1 MARTQ
6 RTPQKKL
13 KAWDSSQRA
22 KVNCPPKYACCGEI
36 WIKICKWKGGRA
48 TGELVQCS
56 AGAAAADWR
65 ALRAARRGARWQVS
79 NEGLSLRPKGAAALL
94 HRKGESRPSPSTQH
108 DSNDKCGAHALR
120 PKGAEALLHQKGE
133 PRPTLNRQGY
143 SRRGL
148 THRMEGSHATEGSQ
162 RLCCTERGAP
172 SDAENSR
179 RCDWW
184 RDSHCV
190 RRELRLCCTGGESP
204 PCSLMQDAVWCI
216 GRRAPITTEGSQRFC
231 CTGSGSPVRH
241 RARSATRN
249 DRRRR
254 HAATEGSRGSAAPE
268 GEPRPTL
275 NKQRDAT
282 DGGTLTAIRRELRLC
297 CTGGESPPCGLM
309 QGAVW
314 RVGRRA
320 TITTEGSQ
328 RLCCTGSGSPVRH
341 RARSATR
348 NDRRRRHTATEG
360 SRGSAAPEGEP
371 RPTLNKQ
378 RDATDGGTLTASE
391 GSCGSAAPEGRV
403 PLAA

>member
-65 ALRAARRGARWQVS
+65 ALRAARWGARRQVS

-94 HRKGESRPSPSTQH
+94 HRKGESCPSPSTQH

-148 THRMEGSHATEGSQ
+148 TYRMEGSHATEGSQ

-172 SDAENSR
+172 SDAENAR
-179 RCDWW
+179 RYDWW
-184 RDSHCV
+184 KDSHCV

-204 PCSLMQDAVWCI
+204 S
-216 GRRAPITTEGSQRFC
+216 
-231 CTGSGSPVRH
+231 
-241 RARSATRN
+241 
-249 DRRRR
+249 
-254 HAATEGSRGSAAPE
+254 
-268 GEPRPTL
+268 
-275 NKQRDAT
+275 
-282 DGGTLTAIRRELRLC
+282 
-297 CTGGESPPCGLM
+297 CGLM

-320 TITTEGSQ
+320 PITTEGSQ

-391 GSCGSAAPEGRV
+391 GSCGFAAPEGRV

>member
-1 MARTQ
+1 
-6 RTPQKKL
+6 
-13 KAWDSSQRA
+13 
-22 KVNCPPKYACCGEI
+22 
-36 WIKICKWKGGRA
+36 
-48 TGELVQCS
+48 
-56 AGAAAADWR
+56 
-65 ALRAARRGARWQVS
+65 
-79 NEGLSLRPKGAAALL
+79 
-94 HRKGESRPSPSTQH
+94 
-108 DSNDKCGAHALR
+108 
-120 PKGAEALLHQKGE
+120 
-133 PRPTLNRQGY
+133 
-143 SRRGL
+143 
-148 THRMEGSHATEGSQ
+148 MEGSHATEGSQ

-172 SDAENSR
+172 SDAENAR

-190 RRELRLCCTGGESP
+190 
-204 PCSLMQDAVWCI
+204 
-216 GRRAPITTEGSQRFC
+216 
-231 CTGSGSPVRH
+231 
-241 RARSATRN
+241 
-249 DRRRR
+249 
-254 HAATEGSRGSAAPE
+254 
-268 GEPRPTL
+268 
-275 NKQRDAT
+275 
-282 DGGTLTAIRRELRLC
+282 RRELRLC

-320 TITTEGSQ
+320 PITTEGSQ
-328 RLCCTGSGSPVRH
+328 RLCCTGSESPVRH